1 MANAGRILIM
11 PKGNYDA
18 SVTYEML
25 DLVNHNGVS
34 WLAKK
39 TVTGIEPSEG
49 EYWHPLL
56 GISIANDLNTEAE
69 GKVLDARQGKVIGDK
84 LNQVC
89 ELTDIA
95 FTDGFHGRK
104 IGRQVTL
111 FFEGYQVSDLGESG
125 NGGNVG
131 SVFAPMHDVVFPLVI
146 PNVGICVGLINTAG
160 YFTLYN
166 ADQTQYISGSVS
178 GTVSYMTSEPNVE

>member
-1 MANAGRILIM
+1 MANAGRILII
-11 PKGNYDA
+11 PRGNYD
-18 SVTYEML
+18 SSKTYEML

-84 LNQVC
+84 LKEVS
-89 ELTDIA
+89 EMTDIDYTEGLYA
-95 FTDGFHGRK
+95 RK
-104 IGRQVTL
+104 IGRQVTI
-111 FFEGYQVSDLGESG
+111 FFDGYKVTGTEEG
-125 NGGNVG
+125 NGGNIGLVH
-131 SVFAPMHDVVFPLVI
+131 APMRDVIFPLVV
-146 PNVGICVGLINTAG
+146 PGVGICVGLINTAG
-160 YFTLYN
+160 YLSLYN
-166 ADQTQYISGSVS
+166 ADQSQYVSGSVS
-178 GTVSYMTSEPNVE
+178 GTVSYMTSEP